1 MANFK
6 EILKMNKKKN
16 AKENTKEMEDTV
28 KTDENPTVENE
39 SIEPAEDKTV
49 KEECKKEEVK
59 TEEKA
64 EEKEP
69 DFEEKFLDMNDKFLR
84 LHAEFDNYRKRTIKE
99 RIDLSKYATE
109 DVIKSFLPV
118 MDDLERA
125 VKLMENA
132 ETDPVQQ
139 GVVLIYYKFKNILT
153 QKGVEEIKTTGEAF
167 NTDFHEAITN
177 IPAESEDK
185 KGLVVDVIEKGYLL
199 HGKVI
204 RFAKVVVA
212 N

>member
-1 MANFK
+1 MANIK
-6 EILKMNKKKN
+6 EMLKMNKKKN
-16 AKENTKEMEDTV
+16 AKENNKEMEDTV
-28 KTDENPTVENE
+28 KTEEKPTVENE
-39 SIEPAEDKTV
+39 SSEPAEDKDV
-49 KEECKKEEVK
+49 KEESKE
-59 TEEKA
+59 
-64 EEKEP
+64 EEKEESKET

-99 RIDLSKYATE
+99 RIELSKYATE

-139 GVVLIYYKFKNILT
+139 GVVLIYQKFKNILT
-153 QKGVEEIKTTGEAF
+153 QKGVEEIKTSGEAF

-185 KGLVVDVIEKGYLL
+185 KGLVIDVIEKGYLL

>member
-39 SIEPAEDKTV
+39 SSEPVKDKDV
-49 KEECKKEEVK
+49 KEESKE
-59 TEEKA
+59 
-64 EEKEP
+64 EEKEESKET

-109 DVIKSFLPV
+109 DIIKSFLPV

-139 GVVLIYYKFKNILT
+139 GVVLIYQKFKNILT
-153 QKGVEEIKTTGEAF
+153 QKGVEEIKTSGEAF

-185 KGLVVDVIEKGYLL
+185 KGLVIDVIEKGYLL

>member
-6 EILKMNKKKN
+6 EMLKMNKKKN
-16 AKENTKEMEDTV
+16 AKENIKEMEDIVNTEE
-28 KTDENPTVENE
+28 KTTVENE
-39 SIEPAEDKTV
+39 NLETDEEQEV
-49 KEECKKEEVK
+49 KGEKKEV
-59 TEEKA
+59 EEK
-64 EEKEP
+64 KEP

-125 VKLMENA
+125 VKLMENT
-132 ETDPVQQ
+132 ETDPVQE
-139 GVVLIYYKFKNILT
+139 GIILIYQKFKNILT

-177 IPAESEDK
+177 VPAESEDK
-185 KGLVVDVIEKGYLL
+185 KGLVMDVVEKGYLL

>member
-16 AKENTKEMEDTV
+16 AKENNKEMEDTV
-28 KTDENPTVENE
+28 KTEEKPTVENE
-39 SIEPAEDKTV
+39 SSEPAEDKDV
-49 KEECKKEEVK
+49 KEESKE
-59 TEEKA
+59 
-64 EEKEP
+64 EEKEESKET

-109 DVIKSFLPV
+109 DIIKSFLPV

-139 GVVLIYYKFKNILT
+139 GVVLIYQKFKNILT
-153 QKGVEEIKTTGEAF
+153 QKGVEEIKTSGEAF

-185 KGLVVDVIEKGYLL
+185 KGLVIDVIEKGYLL

>member
-1 MANFK
+1 M
-6 EILKMNKKKN
+6 LKMNKKKN
-16 AKENTKEMEDTV
+16 AKENTKEMEDSLNTEE
-28 KTDENPTVENE
+28 KTTAENE
-39 SIEPAEDKTV
+39 IMETADEQSM
-49 KEECKKEEVK
+49 KEEKKEE
-59 TEEKA
+59 EEI
-64 EEKEP
+64 KEP

-99 RIDLSKYATE
+99 RIELSKYASE
-109 DVIKSFLPV
+109 EVIKSFLPIL
-118 MDDLERA
+118 DDLERA
-125 VKLMENA
+125 VKLMENV
-132 ETDPVQQ
+132 ETDAVHE
-139 GVVLIYYKFKNILT
+139 GVILIYQKLKNLLT
-153 QKGVEEIKTTGEAF
+153 LKGIEEIKTIGEPF

-185 KGLVVDVIEKGYLL
+185 KGLVIDVVEKGYLL

>member
-39 SIEPAEDKTV
+39 SSEPVKDKDV
-49 KEECKKEEVK
+49 KEESKE
-59 TEEKA
+59 
-64 EEKEP
+64 EEKEESKET

-99 RIDLSKYATE
+99 RIELSKYATE

-139 GVVLIYYKFKNILT
+139 GVVLIYQKFKNILT
-153 QKGVEEIKTTGEAF
+153 QKGVEEIKTSGEAF

-185 KGLVVDVIEKGYLL
+185 KGLVIDVIEKGYLL

>member
-1 MANFK
+1 
-6 EILKMNKKKN
+6 MNKKKN
-16 AKENTKEMEDTV
+16 AKENTKEMEDSLNTEE
-28 KTDENPTVENE
+28 KTTAENE
-39 SIEPAEDKTV
+39 IMETADEQSM
-49 KEECKKEEVK
+49 KEEKKEE
-59 TEEKA
+59 EEI
-64 EEKEP
+64 KEP

-99 RIDLSKYATE
+99 RIELSKYASE
-109 DVIKSFLPV
+109 EVIKSFLPIL
-118 MDDLERA
+118 DDLERA
-125 VKLMENA
+125 VKLMENV
-132 ETDPVQQ
+132 ETDAVHE
-139 GVVLIYYKFKNILT
+139 GVILIYQKLKNLLT
-153 QKGVEEIKTTGEAF
+153 LKGIEEIKTIGEPF

-185 KGLVVDVIEKGYLL
+185 KGLVIDVVEKGYLL

>member
-6 EILKMNKKKN
+6 EMLNMNKKKS
-16 AKENTKEMEDTV
+16 AKENNKEMENKV
-28 KTDENPTVENE
+28 KAEENITVENE
-39 SIEPAEDKTV
+39 AIDPAEKQSA
-49 KEECKKEEVK
+49 KEESKEEEDK
-59 TEEKA
+59 
-64 EEKEP
+64 KEP

-99 RIDLSKYATE
+99 RIDLSKYASE
-109 DVIKSFLPV
+109 EVIKSFLPV

-125 VKLMENA
+125 VILMENA

-139 GVVLIYYKFKNILT
+139 GVVLIYQKLKNIFIS
-153 QKGVEEIKTTGEAF
+153 KGVEEIKTIGEAF

-185 KGLVVDVIEKGYLL
+185 KGLVVDVVEKGYLL
-199 HGKVI
+199 YGKVI

>member
-6 EILKMNKKKN
+6 EMLKMNKKKN
-16 AKENTKEMEDTV
+16 AKENIKEMEDIVNTEE
-28 KTDENPTVENE
+28 KTTVENE
-39 SIEPAEDKTV
+39 NPETAEEQEV
-49 KEECKKEEVK
+49 KGEKKEV
-59 TEEKA
+59 EEK
-64 EEKEP
+64 KEP

-109 DVIKSFLPV
+109 DVIISFLPV
-118 MDDLERA
+118 FDDLERA
-125 VKLMENA
+125 VKLMENT
-132 ETDPVQQ
+132 ETDPVQE
-139 GVVLIYYKFKNILT
+139 GIFLIYQKFKNILT
-153 QKGVEEIKTTGEAF
+153 QKGVEEIKTTGEPF

-177 IPAESEDK
+177 VPSESEDK
-185 KGLVVDVIEKGYLL
+185 KGLVMDVVEKGYLL